1 MKKALLLTL
10 FFALIVTFGFS
21 QTDKFWSANSDVR
34 SSIITDKGVARL
46 SFPKEFKLFNLN
58 TESLRKE
65 LFSIVG
71 SQARK
76 QTTVISL
83 PNADGGFEEFE
94 VNEASNFEPSLQ
106 ARYPEIRAYSGRGIT
121 DRAATLKLSISPQGV
136 QTMVFRAGQA
146 NEFIEP
152 YSKDHAVYAVFKSQ
166 RAKGQL
172 PWVCST
178 PDENLAKSLNAKVAT
193 SGLTGSSAGELKTMR
208 LAQSCNAEYS
218 NYFGATTANMNYALV
233 YAAFNATLTR
243 CNGCYEKDL
252 ALHLNLIANSF
263 EDQIIF
269 FDPATDPYTTL
280 GNWNN
285 QLQTLLTAVVGDA
298 NYDIGHMFGA
308 SGGGGNAGCIGC
320 VCSAGIKGRGIT
332 SPADNIPQGDN
343 FDIDYVAHEVG
354 HQLGGNHTFSM
365 SNEGLGQNKEV
376 GSGITIMG
384 YAGITSQ
391 DVAPHSIDIF
401 HETSIQQ
408 IQVNLATKT
417 CPVTTNITANN
428 ATPVVAPVANATI
441 PISTPFALT
450 GSATDANPGDVL
462 TYCWEQDNDGTG
474 QTGNNS
480 RAYVTKPTGP
490 NWLTFPATV
499 SPTRLMPRLS
509 TILAGLQVTPVL
521 PGGDAIADIEALSSV
536 SRTLNFRLTV
546 RDNASYVADP
556 PASRKVA
563 QTAFT
568 DMTVTVTNTSGPF
581 QVTQPNTNLSWAGG
595 STQTVTWDVNN
606 TTAAPVSCANVKI
619 SLSTDG
625 GTTFPTVLV
634 ASTANDG
641 TESVTIP
648 NTPSTTARIK
658 VEAVG
663 NIFFDISNTNFNIT
677 GAATA
682 PVVTINQA
690 AAQPDP
696 TSTSPI
702 NFTVVFDQP
711 VTGFAT
717 GDVTLS
723 GTAGATTATV
733 TGGPTT
739 YNVAV
744 TGMGA
749 SGTVIAT
756 IPAGVCQNSSAQTNN
771 ASTSTDNTVTYNLVV
786 AAPTVTINQAAAQPD
801 PTSASTINF
810 TVVFD
815 QIVTGF
821 ATGDVTLSGTAGAT
835 TGTVTGSGTTYNVA
849 VTGMTGSGTVIATVP
864 AGVCQNASAQA
875 NLASTST
882 DNTVTYNAPAG
893 CTSVDPVPN
902 QTVCNNSPT
911 AAVTFTSATP
921 GTTFSW
927 VNNTP
932 SIGLAAS
939 GTGNIPSFI
948 ATNATAAPVTATVI
962 VTPVL
967 TVVTPTTTTFNF
979 TGGAQTFTVPAGV
992 SSINITTLG
1001 AEGGAGAI
1009 GGNGSA
1015 GGAGGRG
1022 SRATGTLAVT
1032 PGQVL
1037 TIFVGGA
1044 GGAPTA
1050 GFNGGGTGGNANSGG
1065 GGGASDVRFPGASS
1079 ADRIIVAGGG
1089 AGGGRGGCETGST
1102 ITGGAGG
1109 NGDGNGVDGT
1119 NSPNGGGGFGAIGT
1133 TPGGAGI
1140 GCGGFL
1146 GAPGLAG
1153 FGPAGGN
1160 GGAGQACCC
1169 FSFGS
1174 VPGGGGGGGGFL
1186 GGAGGGG
1193 GSAGTVGCLGND
1205 KGGGG
1210 GGAGG
1215 TSYTGGVTAGAVTTN
1230 IQTGNGQ
1237 VVLNYNVT
1245 TVCNG
1250 PTTAFT
1256 ITVNPTATVNVVPNQ
1271 TLCAGSPTAPVN
1283 FTSPTAGAIFNW
1295 TNNTPAIG
1303 LAASGTGNIPSFIA
1317 QNPGNTPLTAT
1328 ITVTPSVPVSPG
1340 PCSATAPQT
1349 FTNNTPVAIVDNSVV
1364 TSTMV
1369 VSGAP
1374 NYLYDLNLQTFIT
1387 HTFAA
1392 DLFITLTSP
1401 AGTVVT
1407 LTSGNG
1413 GGNDNVFNGT
1423 IWDDNANPG
1432 GQVPYSSNNGLAT
1445 DQTYVNLTTAT
1456 PLVPEENF
1464 GAFIGQNPNG
1474 TWTLRISD
1482 QAGGDVG
1489 TLASWSMTT
1498 RGLAAAPTTANT
1510 SVTNST
1516 PVAILDVNTVS
1527 STINVAGAG
1536 TQIMDVN
1543 LTTFITHTF
1552 ASDLDITITS
1562 PAGTVVT
1569 LTTDNGG
1576 GNDNVFNGT
1585 IWDDSANPGGQV
1597 PYTTNNGLVSDH
1609 SYTNLVTATPLAPEE
1624 ALAAFIGENPNGT
1637 WTLRIS
1643 DDLGGDV
1650 GSLNSWTLNLQTSI
1664 CSGFCVGTPRTFTIT
1679 VNPNPAIVIIADPGT
1694 TLCEGDP
1701 TLLTVV
1707 TGTATPLGVLYNQT
1721 GAQANGSPS
1730 QVFEPV
1736 NTAFNSQSA
1745 DDFTVPAGSTWSI
1758 TQLSVNGI
1766 GAGTPT
1772 SVNVFFYNN
1781 SGTNL
1786 PGTAVATYNALTTFT
1801 QAGGNYTVT
1810 LPSALN
1816 LSSGTYWVS
1825 FQVNM
1830 SFATGGQWFWGN
1842 FGAPN
1847 IGNEY
1852 AWQNPGGGFATPCT
1866 NWGYGGTGCNV
1877 GGGAGNRNNIF
1888 SLTGTSVTG
1897 GGPLVPGYTFLWS
1910 PAAGLSSTTSNPVAA
1925 SPMNTTTYTVVA
1937 TTPGGCSRTA
1947 QVTITVNKRPVVTT
1961 QPANNVR
1968 CAGTTATFTVGAT
1981 GTGLIYQWQESLTG
1995 CPGTTWTNVPN
2006 VAPYSGANTATLNIA
2021 GVTGLLSGRGYR
2033 CIVTGTCAPWNPPTN
2048 VSNCATL
2055 TVNPLP
2061 VVTISPAG
2069 PVCGGVAGLFGTQLS
2084 TASAPPPVPGSVTI
2098 NSGTI
2103 SVPVPDNNV
2112 AGASSNLTMAGI
2124 PANATITGARAS
2136 WTMPHTWN
2144 GDMVFVL
2151 KSPNGS
2157 ILNLDYYLSTTGGA
2171 GATTGFV
2178 NTTVSSAGVNA
2189 LSTGTG
2195 TYTGTFK
2202 ADAVTTTI
2210 PFGPSGPTG
2219 FTPTVSTWTPM
2230 YTPIPNGTWTLAMYD
2245 GGGGDLGTLTNWT
2258 ITVDYTTPG
2267 TTNSTL
2273 SYVWSPLAGLYN
2285 DAAATIPY
2293 TGTNTPVV
2301 YAAPTAL
2308 TTYTVTATDIV
2319 TGCVS
2324 TASVLV
2330 NYTPPAPTVT
2340 PSSVTM
2346 CLGDPAVRLI
2356 SSSATSTSV
2365 QFCSGP
2371 ISVIVPDNNPAGSTS
2386 NITVSGIPASCNVS
2400 AMSVTFNMP
2409 HTWAGDV
2416 AIALKAPNGQIL
2428 NLDYYLSNTGAGPTT
2443 GFVNT
2448 RISSTGT
2455 TSIGS
2460 ATSPFTGTFRA
2471 DASLAAAP
2479 PSGPTGFA
2487 PTTTTWNSLFSVP
2500 NGTWTLAMVDAF
2512 GGDQGTLTSWCID
2525 MTYVCGV
2532 PSTPATWSP
2541 IAGLYNDAAATIP
2554 YAGTPRDTVWAMP
2567 TTIGANNYSVT
2578 VQSVP
2583 AFLPVPPAF
2592 TNPAPINITNT
2603 GSTPYPSNLVVAG
2616 LPTTGVTVQ
2625 SVILNSLSH
2634 TWSDDIDIVLQSPT
2648 GVNTILMSDVGGASI
2663 ITNATYTF
2671 QDGAAAMG
2679 TGANPTGTY
2688 RPTNLVGTLGV
2699 EPDNFP
2705 APGPGSLPQPTPT
2718 LASFTGDMNGTWKLF
2733 AVDDFAGDNG
2743 ALAGGYTIRFN
2754 VPVAPCTS
2762 PARTVV
2768 VRVNQPTVLNANIPA
2783 NQTICTDKVATFTV
2797 AVTAGTGPH
2806 TYQWQV
2812 STNGG
2817 GTWTNIANGGVYS
2830 GATTATLTITAPP
2843 VSMNG
2848 YQYRAIV
2855 AGAAPCAAQTSRV
2868 ATLTVNPLPVIVI
2881 SAAPYTSLLPG
2892 LQTTLSS
2899 TVTPNPVTT
2908 YSWIRNGTVLTNPSL
2923 GVVSGIGTGSLKLD
2937 VDGQGDYQLRVT
2949 DVNGCTNIS
2958 NTITIKDSAS
2968 GKCFIYPNPTSGVF
2982 QVRYYSVAGNVLPRT
2997 LTIYDAKGDRVYTKY
3012 YAIGRPYDRMDVDM
3026 RAYGKGLYWVE
3037 IGDLNGNRLTMCRV
3051 VIQ

>member
-21 QTDKFWSANSDVR
+21 QTDKYWSANSESR
-34 SSIITDKGVARL
+34 SSIITAKGVARQ

-71 SQARK
+71 SSAKRQ
-76 QTTVISL
+76 TVISL
-83 PNADGGFEEFE
+83 PNANGGFEEFE
-94 VNEASNFEPSLQ
+94 VNEASNFEPALQ

-121 DRAATLKLSISPQGV
+121 DRAATLKLSISPQGI

-152 YSKDHAVYAVFKSQ
+152 YSKDLSVYAVFKSQ

-172 PWVCST
+172 QWTCST
-178 PDENLAKSLNAKVAT
+178 PEEKMVNSLNAKVAT

-218 NYFGATTANMNYALV
+218 NYFGATSIAQIALV

-243 CNGCYEKDL
+243 TNGCYEKDL

-269 FDPATDPYTTL
+269 FNPATDPYTTL

-285 QLQTLLTAVVGDA
+285 ELQALLTAVVTDA

-320 VCSAGIKGRGIT
+320 VCVAGIKGRGIT
-332 SPADNIPQGDN
+332 SPADNIPEGDN

-428 ATPVVAPVANATI
+428 ATPVVAPVANVTI

-462 TYCWEQDNDGTG
+462 TYCWEQDQDGSG

-480 RAYVTKPTGP
+480 RAYPTKPSGP
-490 NWLTFPATV
+490 NWLTFPATT
-499 SPTRLMPRLS
+499 SPTRLFPRLS
-509 TILAGLQVTPVL
+509 TILAGLNVTPVL

-536 SRTLNFRLTV
+536 GRTLNFRLTV

-568 DMTVTVTNTSGPF
+568 DVTVTVSAAAGPF
-581 QVTQPNTNLSWAGG
+581 QVTQPNTNVSWAGG
-595 STQTVTWDVNN
+595 STQTITWDVNN

-648 NTPSTTARIK
+648 STPSTTARIK

-690 AAQPDP
+690 AAQVDP

-723 GTAGATTATV
+723 GTAGATTGTV
-733 TGGPTT
+733 TGSGTT

-744 TGMGA
+744 TGMGT

-756 IPAGVCQNSSAQTNN
+756 IAAGVCQNASAQTNN

-786 AAPTVTINQAAAQPD
+786 AAPTVTINQAAAQVD

-815 QIVTGF
+815 QNVTGF

-864 AGVCQNASAQA
+864 AGVCQNASAQN

-882 DNTVTYNAPAG
+882 DNTVTYNAPPG

-902 QTVCNNSPT
+902 QIVCNNAATT
-911 AAVTFTSATP
+911 AVNFTSGTP

-932 SIGLAAS
+932 SIGLAAN

-948 ATNATAAPVTATVI
+948 ATNATALPVTATVT
-962 VTPVL
+962 VTPIL
-967 TVVTPTTTTFNF
+967 TIVTPTTTIYNF
-979 TGGAQTFTVPAGV
+979 TGSAQTFTVPAGV

-1009 GGNGSA
+1009 GAANGGGPA

-1050 GFNGGGTGGNANSGG
+1050 GFNGGGTGGSVNAGG

-1079 ADRIIVAGGG
+1079 ADRVIVAAGGG
-1089 AGGGRGGCETGST
+1089 GGGRGGCEGS
-1102 ITGGAGG
+1102 IGAPGAGGAGG
-1109 NGDGNGVDGT
+1109 NGDGNGANGGD
-1119 NSPNGGGGFGAIGT
+1119 SPTGVGVAGGGFGAIGVV
-1133 TPGGAGI
+1133 PGLQGI
-1140 GCGGFL
+1140 GCAGFL
-1146 GAPGLAG
+1146 GAPGLASA
-1153 FGPAGGN
+1153 GPAGGN
-1160 GGAGQACCC
+1160 GGAGQSCCC
-1169 FSFGS
+1169 FNFAS

-1193 GSAGTVGCLGND
+1193 GSAGTVLCAGND
-1205 KGGGG
+1205 KGAGG

-1215 TSYTGGVTAGAVTTN
+1215 TSFTGGVTAGAITTN

-1256 ITVNPTATVNVVPNQ
+1256 ITVNPTATVNVVPDQ
-1271 TLCAGSPTAPVN
+1271 TLCAGSPTLPVN
-1283 FTSPTAGAIFNW
+1283 FTSPTAGVIFNW

-1303 LAASGTGNIPSFIA
+1303 LAAAGTGNIPSFIA
-1317 QNPGNTPLTAT
+1317 QNPGNTPLVAT
-1328 ITVTPSVPVSPG
+1328 ITVTPLVPVGGSIPG
-1340 PCSATAPQT
+1340 GPVS
-1349 FTNNTPVAIVDNSVV
+1349 FTNTASIAIPGTGTGSGTGSAANPYPSNI
-1364 TSTMV
+1364 T
-1369 VSGAP
+1369 VSGLP
-1374 NYLYDLNLQTFIT
+1374 TTGVSVQ
-1387 HTFAA
+1387 
-1392 DLFITLTSP
+1392 S
-1401 AGTVVT
+1401 VT
-1407 LTSGNG
+1407 LTNIQHTWS
-1413 GGNDNVFNGT
+1413 
-1423 IWDDNANPG
+1423 DDIGVLLVGPG
-1432 GQVPYSSNNGLAT
+1432 GQKFVPMARVGGSGGFDASATVILRDGSPAMPTGTAAIPSGTYAPTAGAAGAIWPAPAPAAPYSYPAPNGSATFANTFNTTSN
-1445 DQTYVNLTTAT
+1445 Y
-1456 PLVPEENF
+1456 
-1464 GAFIGQNPNG
+1464 NG
-1474 TWTLRISD
+1474 TWSLYVTD
-1482 QAGGDVG
+1482 MAAGDVG
-1489 TLASWSMTT
+1489 T
-1498 RGLAAAPTTANT
+1498 
-1510 SVTNST
+1510 
-1516 PVAILDVNTVS
+1516 I
-1527 STINVAGAG
+1527 AGG
-1536 TQIMDVN
+1536 WG
-1543 LTTFITHTF
+1543 IT
-1552 ASDLDITITS
+1552 
-1562 PAGTVVT
+1562 
-1569 LTTDNGG
+1569 
-1576 GNDNVFNGT
+1576 
-1585 IWDDSANPGGQV
+1585 
-1597 PYTTNNGLVSDH
+1597 
-1609 SYTNLVTATPLAPEE
+1609 LVTPTIPAP
-1624 ALAAFIGENPNGT
+1624 GCN
-1637 WTLRIS
+1637 
-1643 DDLGGDV
+1643 
-1650 GSLNSWTLNLQTSI
+1650 
-1664 CSGFCVGTPRTFTIT
+1664 GTPRTFTIT
-1679 VNPNPAIVIIADPGT
+1679 VNPNPAIVIVADPGT

-1707 TGTATPLGVLYNQT
+1707 TGTATPLGTLYTQT
-1721 GAQANGSPS
+1721 GAAGASPNSQA
-1730 QVFEPV
+1730 FEPANV
-1736 NTAFNSQSA
+1736 AFNNQA
-1745 DDFTVPAGSTWSI
+1745 AEDFVVPAGSTWTIS
-1758 TQLSVNGI
+1758 QVSANGLYFN
-1766 GAGTPT
+1766 GAGPST
-1772 SVNVFFYNN
+1772 SFNVSFYNN
-1781 SGTNL
+1781 AGGIPGSLVASYTNL
-1786 PGTAVATYNALTTFT
+1786 AYT
-1801 QAGGNYTVT
+1801 GGASPVITVPNT
-1810 LPSALN
+1810 VLPA
-1816 LSSGTYWVS
+1816 GTYWVS
-1825 FQVNM
+1825 IQSNM
-1830 SFATGGQWFWGN
+1830 SFAAGGQWAWGAA
-1842 FGAPN
+1842 GATATGSPW
-1847 IGNEY
+1847 
-1852 AWQNPGGGFATPCT
+1852 AWQNPGGGFAVCPT
-1866 NWGYGGTGCNV
+1866 WGNGAVTCIPGTD
-1877 GGGAGNRNNIF
+1877 RNLLF
-1888 SLTGTSVTG
+1888 TLTGTSVTG

-1910 PAAGLSSTTSNPVAA
+1910 PALGLSSTTSNPVAA
-1925 SPMNTTTYTVVA
+1925 SPMNTTTYTVVR
-1937 TTPGGCSRTA
+1937 TTPGGCTRTA

-1968 CAGTTATFTVGAT
+1968 CAGTNAVFTVGAT
-1981 GTGLIYQWQESLTG
+1981 GTGLTYQWQESLTG
-1995 CPGTTWTNVPN
+1995 CPGTTWTNLPN
-2006 VAPYSGANTATLNIA
+2006 AAPYVGVNTPTLTITA
-2021 GVTGLLSGRGYR
+2021 VTGLLSGRAYR
-2033 CIVTGTCAPWNPPTN
+2033 CIVTGVCAPWNPPTN
-2048 VSNCATL
+2048 ISNCATL

-2061 VVTISPAG
+2061 VVSISPAG
-2069 PVCGGVAGLFGTQLS
+2069 PVCGGVAGISGTQLS
-2084 TASAPPPVPGSVTI
+2084 TASAPPPVPGSVTV
-2098 NSGTI
+2098 NSGAI
-2103 SVPVPDNNV
+2103 SIAIPDNNP
-2112 AGASSNLTMAGI
+2112 AGVSSNLTVAGI
-2124 PANATITGARAS
+2124 PANATITGARAT

-2157 ILNLDYYLSTTGGA
+2157 ILNLDYYLSATGGA
-2171 GATTGFV
+2171 GVTTGFV
-2178 NTTVSSAGVNA
+2178 NTTVSSTGVNA
-2189 LSTGTG
+2189 LSSGTG

-2202 ADAVTTTI
+2202 ADANIAVVP
-2210 PFGPSGPTG
+2210 PFGATGPTG
-2219 FTPTVSTWTPM
+2219 STPTVSTWTPM
-2230 YTPIPNGTWTLAMYD
+2230 FTPIPNGTWTLAMYD
-2245 GGGGDLGTLTNWT
+2245 GGNLDQGTLTNWT

-2267 TTNSTL
+2267 TTTSTL
-2273 SYVWSPLAGLYN
+2273 SYVWSPVTGLYN
-2285 DAAATIPY
+2285 DAQATIPY

-2340 PSSVTM
+2340 PNPVTM
-2346 CLGDPAVRLI
+2346 CLGDPAVKLKSSS
-2356 SSSATSTSV
+2356 SSSATGT
-2365 QFCSGP
+2365 FCSGTVNVTIP
-2371 ISVIVPDNNPAGSTS
+2371 DGPGIPPVPTTYPATTS
-2386 NITVSGIPASCNVS
+2386 NITVSGIPAGATITAVRARFNITHAWVS
-2400 AMSVTFNMP
+2400 DLVM
-2409 HTWAGDV
+2409 
-2416 AIALKAPNGQIL
+2416 ALKAPNGSIV
-2428 NLDYYLSNTGAGPTT
+2428 NLDAMLNRTNQAGANFTNT
-2443 GFVNT
+2443 V
-2448 RISSTGT
+2448 ISSTSTTTLGGT
-2455 TSIGS
+2455 
-2460 ATSPFTGTFRA
+2460 APYTGTFA
-2471 DASLAAAP
+2471 DDAAGATFVAFGFTFP
-2479 PSGPTGFA
+2479 GGPVGYV
-2487 PTTTTWNSLFSVP
+2487 PTTQQYADLYNTGSANGVWSVGIYDAGAPDAGVLNNWCIEIDYTLGVPATPAVWSPATGLFS
-2500 NGTWTLAMVDAF
+2500 NA
-2512 GGDQGTLTSWCID
+2512 
-2525 MTYVCGV
+2525 
-2532 PSTPATWSP
+2532 
-2541 IAGLYNDAAATIP
+2541 AGTIP
-2554 YAGTPRDTVWAMP
+2554 YVAGTAVDSVWAAP
-2567 TTIGANNYSVT
+2567 TTIGANNYQVT
-2578 VQSVP
+2578 VQSLP
-2583 AFLPVPPAF
+2583 AFLPVPPSF
-2592 TNPAPINITNT
+2592 TNPASITIVNGAT
-2603 GSTPYPSNLVVAG
+2603 TPYPSNLVVSG

-2625 SVILNSLSH
+2625 SVILNGLSH
-2634 TWSDDIDIVLQSPT
+2634 TWSDDVDILLQHPNGT
-2648 GVNTILMSDVGGASI
+2648 TNVILMSDVGGASVT
-2663 ITNATYTF
+2663 TNATYTF
-2671 QDGAAAMG
+2671 QDGSPAMG

-2705 APGPGSLPQPTPT
+2705 APGPGAVTQPTPT

-2743 ALAGGYTIRFN
+2743 TLAGGYTIRFN

-2768 VRVNQPTVLNANIPA
+2768 VTVNQPTVLNANIPV
-2783 NQTICTDKVATFTV
+2783 NQTICTDKVATFTTAV
-2797 AVTAGTGPH
+2797 ATGSGPH
-2806 TYQWQV
+2806 SYQWQV
-2812 STNGG
+2812 STNNGVS
-2817 GTWTNIANGGVYS
+2817 WTNVANGGVYS
-2830 GATTATLTITAPP
+2830 GATTATLTVTAPP

-2855 AGAAPCAAQTSRV
+2855 TGAAPCAAQTSRV

-2899 TVTPNPVTT
+2899 TVTPNPAGANG
-2908 YSWIRNGTVLTNPSL
+2908 YSWLRNGVVLSSPAL
-2923 GVVSGIGTGSLKLD
+2923 GVVSVIGTGSLRLD

-2968 GKCFIYPNPTSGVF
+2968 GKCFIYPNPTSGKF
-2982 QVRYYSVAGNVLPRT
+2982 QVRYYSVANNVLPRF
-2997 LTIYDAKGDRVYTKY
+2997 LTIYDSKGDRVFVQNYT
-3012 YAIGRPYDRMDVDM
+3012 IGRPYDRMDVDM
-3026 RAYGKGLYWVE
+3026 RAFGKGLYWVE